1 MKNEKKFAF
10 KFGRSV
16 IKDVLI
22 VDTSF
27 FCPKFFSK
35 THFNNLKIEN
45 IK

>member
-27 FCPKFFSK
+27 FVQSFSQR
-35 THFNNLKIEN
+35 HILI
-45 IK
+45 I